1 MKKGMDK
8 TQPSPPE
15 ADACAAAHVLA
26 VLEPEQ
32 LSHAR
37 HSLPR
42 RRLTRWEIFLLWSLR
57 AYLLFMLG
65 VVAYEAW
72 VGVSP

>member
-1 MKKGMDK
+1 MDK
-8 TQPSPPE
+8 KQLSAPE
-15 ADACAAAHVLA
+15 ADASATAHVLA

-42 RRLTRWEIFLLWSLR
+42 RSLKRSEIFLLWSLR
-57 AYLLFMLG
+57 AYLLFMLA
-65 VVAYEAW
+65 VVVYQAW
-72 VGVSP
+72 VGTGR

>member
-1 MKKGMDK
+1 MDK
-8 TQPSPPE
+8 TQPPPE
-15 ADACAAAHVLA
+15 ADASATAHVLA

-32 LSHAR
+32 LSQAR

-42 RRLTRWEIFLLWSLR
+42 RRLTGSEVFLLWSLR
-57 AYLLFMLG
+57 VYLLFMLG

-72 VGVSP
+72 VGVR

>member
-1 MKKGMDK
+1 MDK
-8 TQPSPPE
+8 MQPSPPE
-15 ADACAAAHVLA
+15 TDASATAHVLA

-42 RRLTRWEIFLLWSLR
+42 RRLTRSEIFLLWSLR

-65 VVAYEAW
+65 VVMYQAW
-72 VGVSP
+72 VGIGR

>member
-1 MKKGMDK
+1 MDK
-8 TQPSPPE
+8 MQPSPLE
-15 ADACAAAHVLA
+15 ADAAAAAHVLA

-42 RRLTRWEIFLLWSLR
+42 RRLSRSEVFLLWSLR
-57 AYLLFMLG
+57 VYLLFMLG
-65 VVAYEAW
+65 VVVYEAW
-72 VGVSP
+72 VGVSR

>member
-1 MKKGMDK
+1 VDK
-8 TQPSPPE
+8 MHPSPPE
-15 ADACAAAHVLA
+15 ADASETAHVLA

-32 LSHAR
+32 LSRAR

-42 RRLTRWEIFLLWSLR
+42 RSLTRWEVFLLWSLR

-65 VVAYEAW
+65 VVVYQAW
-72 VGVSP
+72 VGAR